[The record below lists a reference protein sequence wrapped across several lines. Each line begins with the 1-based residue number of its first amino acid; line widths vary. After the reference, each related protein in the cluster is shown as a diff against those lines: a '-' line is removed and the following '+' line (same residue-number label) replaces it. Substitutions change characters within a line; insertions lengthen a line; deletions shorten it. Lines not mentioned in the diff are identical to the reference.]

1 MFKFIHAAD
10 THIDSRLLGLA
21 AYEGAP
27 VEKLRGATRDAF
39 ANLVSLAIDEEVGFV
54 IIAGDLFD
62 GQWEDMRTGLWT
74 AGQFRRLARAN
85 IPVYLIRGNHDAAS
99 KVRARIEWPKN
110 DAGDEIVREFS
121 VRNAE
126 TLTLPDLGVA
136 IHGRGFAH
144 QEAPDDLARDYP
156 EPVDGLFNIGVLH
169 TSLGDDGKI
178 HAKYAPTNVET
189 LVNMG
194 YDYWALG
201 HIHKRQTIREEP
213 RIEYPGNSQG
223 RKINEPG
230 AKGCLLVTVDEG
242 AIERVE
248 FRPTDVLRW
257 HPEEIELNETDR
269 LPELYDHVRRR
280 LEAVHEGDD
289 GRFTAAR
296 ITIRGG
302 CAAHEQLV
310 RRGQREEAVAQ
321 IRNVANDIDE
331 VWIEKIILETSPP
344 VDMEQLRKGSDLLG
358 DLLRNVAQLSHDD
371 EQLIELAGTFR
382 PLLDKAARELREAD
396 VSLEKPDPLRRW
408 LEQAEALLV
417 SRLTEATS

>member
-27 VEKLRGATRDAF
+27 VEKLRGASRDAF
-39 ANLVSLAIDEEVGFV
+39 ANLVSLAIEEEVAFV

-99 KVRARIEWPKN
+99 KVRARIDWPKN
-110 DAGDEIVREFS
+110 DVGEEIVREFS
-121 VRNAE
+121 VRKAE
-126 TLTLPDLGVA
+126 TFTLPEPGVA

-144 QEAPDDLARDYP
+144 QEAPDDLAQDYP
-156 EPVDGLFNIGVLH
+156 EPVDSLFNIGVLH
-169 TSLGDDGKI
+169 TSLSGDANHDT
-178 HAKYAPTNVET
+178 YAPTTVET
-189 LVNMG
+189 LVNKG

-201 HIHKRQTIREEP
+201 HIHQRKEFRQEP
-213 RIEYPGNSQG
+213 RIEYPGNTQG
-223 RKINEPG
+223 RHAKETG

-242 AIERVE
+242 EIAQVD

-257 HPEEIELNETDR
+257 HREEITLNEADR
-269 LPELYDHVRRR
+269 LPEMYDQVRRR
-280 LEAVHEGDD
+280 LETVHESDD

-296 ITIRGG
+296 LTIRGA
-302 CAAHEQLV
+302 CAAHDQLV
-310 RRGQREEAVAQ
+310 RKGQRDEAIAQ
-321 IRNVANDIDE
+321 IRNLANDIDE
-331 VWIEKIILETSPP
+331 VWIEKIALDTSPP
-344 VDMEQLRKGSDLLG
+344 VDVEQLRKGGDLLG
-358 DLLRNVAQLSHDD
+358 DLLRHVSETSKDDGQLT
-371 EQLIELAGTFR
+371 ELAGTFQ
-382 PLLDKAARELREAD
+382 PLVDKAARELNEAEVGLD
-396 VSLEKPDPLRRW
+396 DADQLRRW
-408 LEQAEALLV
+408 LKQAEALLV